1 MGGTKLGKVRTVLGD
16 VDSANLGMVYSHEHL
31 IISGGLGVMKK
42 SDLLLNSVEAA
53 CKEVEEVKLHGIKTF
68 VDMMPLDCGRHPEKL
83 VEIASSTDTHVIAAT
98 GFHKPMYY
106 DDIHW
111 IYNYS
116 ERQICDLLVAEVMEG
131 MDRHS
136 YNGPIVERIQARAG
150 LLKGASDYN
159 RISNVSQKLFHAV
172 AEAQSITGAP
182 ISTHTEEGTMGPEQI
197 RLLTDLGVPADSI
210 IICHTDRN
218 PDLEY
223 HIAMLESGVFLE
235 YDNASRIKYWPDSM
249 IIDLIVKVV
258 EAGFGDQILLG
269 TDFALRSYWKAY
281 GGGPGMA
288 HLAES
293 FIPRL
298 MRNGL
303 DAETIAKFMIH
314 NPARAF
320 SFSK

>member
-1 MGGTKLGKVRTVLGD
+1 MGVVRTILGD
-16 VDSANLGMVYSHEHL
+16 VDSSELGMVYSHEHL

-42 SDLLLNSVEAA
+42 SDLHLNSVDKA
-53 CKEVEEVKLHGIKTF
+53 CQEVEDVKQYGVKTF
-68 VDMMPLDCGRHPEKL
+68 VDMMPLDCGRHPEHL
-83 VEIASSTDTHVIAAT
+83 LEVARRTNTHIIAAT

-111 IYNYS
+111 IYQYT
-116 ERQICDLLVAEVMEG
+116 EDQICDLLVTEVNEG

-136 YNGPIVERIQARAG
+136 YNGPIVERIPARAG

-159 RISNVSQKLFHAV
+159 RISEVSQKLFRA
-172 AEAQSITGAP
+172 AAKAQLMTGVP
-182 ISTHTEEGTMGPEQI
+182 ISTHTEDGTMGLEQI
-197 RLLTDLGVPADSI
+197 RLLTDHGVKPESMI
-210 IICHTDRN
+210 LCHTDRN

-223 HIAMLESGVFLE
+223 HLAMLECGVYLE
-235 YDNASRIKYWPDSM
+235 YDNPSRIKYWPDST
-249 IIDLIVKVV
+249 IVELILKVV
-258 EAGFGDQILLG
+258 EAGYEDQILLG

-288 HLAES
+288 HLAAS

-298 MRNGL
+298 KRNGL
-303 DAETIAKFMIH
+303 SQSTIDKFMIH

-320 SFSK
+320 SMKGDVNL

>member
-1 MGGTKLGKVRTVLGD
+1 MGRVRTVLGD
-16 VDSANLGMVYSHEHL
+16 IDSTDLGMVYAHEHL

-53 CKEVEEVKLHGIKTF
+53 CREVEDVKRYNIKTF
-68 VDMMPLDCGRHPEKL
+68 VDMMPLDCGRHPEHL
-83 VEIASSTDTHVIAAT
+83 VEISRQTNTHVIAAT

-111 IYNYS
+111 IYKYT
-116 ERQICDLLVAEVMEG
+116 EEQIRDLLVAEVTEG

-136 YNGPIVERIQARAG
+136 YNGPIIERIPARAG

-159 RISNVSQKLFHAV
+159 RISAVSKKLFVSV
-172 AEAQSITGAP
+172 AEAQKMTGAP
-182 ISTHTEEGTMGPEQI
+182 ISTHTEEGTMGLEQI
-197 RLLTDLGVPADSI
+197 QFMTDLGVSPESI

-223 HIAMLESGVFLE
+223 HLSMLQTGAFLE

-258 EAGFGDQILLG
+258 EAGYEDQILLG

-288 HLAES
+288 HLAAS

-298 MRNGL
+298 KQNGL
-303 DAETIAKFMIH
+303 SEETIAKFMVH

-320 SFSK
+320 SFQDIG

>member
-1 MGGTKLGKVRTVLGD
+1 MGKVRTVLGD
-16 VDSANLGMVYSHEHL
+16 VDSADLGMVYAHEHL

-42 SDLLLNSVEAA
+42 SDLLLDSVEAA
-53 CKEVEEVKLHGIKTF
+53 CMEVEDVKQYNVKTF
-68 VDMMPLDCGRHPEKL
+68 VDMMPLDCGRHPERL
-83 VEIASSTDTHVIAAT
+83 VEISKRTNTHIIATT

-111 IYNYS
+111 IYSYT
-116 ERQICDLLVAEVMEG
+116 EDQIRDLLVAEITEG

-136 YNGPIVERIQARAG
+136 YNGPIVERISARAG

-159 RISNVSQKLFHAV
+159 RISAVSRKLFA
-172 AEAQSITGAP
+172 AAAGAQLLTGVP
-182 ISTHTEEGTMGPEQI
+182 ISTHTEEGTMGLEQI
-197 RLLTDLGVPADSI
+197 RLLTDLGVDPASI

-218 PDLEY
+218 PDPEY
-223 HIAMLESGVFLE
+223 HFAMLQSGVYLE

-249 IIDLIVKVV
+249 IVDLILKVV
-258 EAGFGDQILLG
+258 EAGYEDQILLG
-269 TDFALRSYWKAY
+269 TDFALRSYWKSY

-288 HLAES
+288 HLAAS

-298 MRNGL
+298 KRNGL
-303 DAETIAKFMIH
+303 SDETIAKFMVH

-320 SFSK
+320 QIKEQRGG